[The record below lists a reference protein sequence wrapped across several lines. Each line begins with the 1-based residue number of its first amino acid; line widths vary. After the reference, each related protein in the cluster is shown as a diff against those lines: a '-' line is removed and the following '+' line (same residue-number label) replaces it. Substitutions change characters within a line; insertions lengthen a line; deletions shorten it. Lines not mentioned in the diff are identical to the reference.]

1 MIRQVSLTAGTTFA
15 DPPWRFEAG
24 SPNTAGI
31 MGLGAAFDYVE
42 ALGLNAIHDYEQS
55 LMHYALEALRQVPT
69 LKIYGPAHRAGVIA
83 FNLGSTMPMTSAASS
98 TSTASPFAPA
108 ITARCR

>member
-15 DPPWRFEAG
+15 RSAVALRGRFAEHRRHHGA
-24 SPNTAGI
+24 
-31 MGLGAAFDYVE
+31 GAAFDYVE

-69 LKIYGPAHRAGVIA
+69 LKVYGPPIA
-83 FNLGSTMPMTSAASS
+83 PG
-98 TSTASPFAPA
+98 
-108 ITARCR
+108 

>member
-24 SPNTAGI
+24 SPNSAGI

-42 ALGLNAIHDYEQS
+42 ALA
-55 LMHYALEALRQVPT
+55 
-69 LKIYGPAHRAGVIA
+69 
-83 FNLGSTMPMTSAASS
+83 
-98 TSTASPFAPA
+98 
-108 ITARCR
+108 